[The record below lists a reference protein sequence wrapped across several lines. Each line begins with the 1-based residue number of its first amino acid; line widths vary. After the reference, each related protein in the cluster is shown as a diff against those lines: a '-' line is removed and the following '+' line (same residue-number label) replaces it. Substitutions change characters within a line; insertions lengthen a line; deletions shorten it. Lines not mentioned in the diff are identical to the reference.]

1 MAYHLPTEIQNIIW
15 THEFYLV
22 ILYIITEGPLFNK
35 MTKLF
40 SKLNLTELFYIFPQQ
55 DQETII
61 PPEIFHNHSYSQ
73 PNAQAYQG

>member
-22 ILYIITEGPLFNK
+22 ILSSQKDLYSTK

-40 SKLNLTELFYIFPQQ
+40 SKLNLTKIFYILPSQ
-55 DQETII
+55 D
-61 PPEIFHNHSYSQ
+61 
-73 PNAQAYQG
+73 